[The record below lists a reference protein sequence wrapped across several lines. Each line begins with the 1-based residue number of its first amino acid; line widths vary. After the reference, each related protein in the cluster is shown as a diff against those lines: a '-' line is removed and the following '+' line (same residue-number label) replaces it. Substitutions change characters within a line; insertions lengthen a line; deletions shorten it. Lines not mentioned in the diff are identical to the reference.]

1 MANVSGTEINL
12 KPTDGMKTE
21 AQRYKNWKKEGKAGG
36 TQVAAV
42 RATQIISG
50 RELSA
55 DIVLRMFSFF
65 SRHEV
70 DKKAEGFRQG
80 EKGYPSK
87 GRVAWAA
94 WGGDAGFSWSR
105 GKAAAIK
112 KARER
117 ADIIEMARPYPNEH
131 AATIV
136 DSSQFDTFRR
146 SNDERGEGIDYI
158 FGIKDNEEGA
168 ELQSIRFRLTQYS
181 SSQALQWLEDNEF
194 DPVKFEPATN
204 EKTMTDDSK
213 KIERA
218 EPDGLKVGD
227 FVSWNSSGGR
237 ARGKIDRI
245 VRDGSIDVPDSSFT
259 ITGTADDPAALIT
272 LYRNGEATD
281 RKVGHKFSTL
291 TKIAAIRTIDSDDKF
306 ERKEVTDFKN
316 VKARTFE
323 FPFSSE
329 FPVKRYFGNEILSH
343 EEGAADLSR
352 LNDGGIVLFNHDMN
366 KPIGVVESA
375 RIDSETKRGYAK
387 IRFSRNKLAT
397 EVLQDVSDNVIR
409 GVSFGYSINDIDETE
424 DGMLARS
431 WSVHELS
438 VVTVPADPTIGFGR
452 SLIAPSQGNSI
463 TMEDKSP
470 NQEINS
476 ADNSASPS
484 VRTMEEPIKETKV
497 EAEKSVEI
505 DIKAEVQRAIDE
517 NNARTASITSL
528 CREFGEYGAEEI
540 AETLIK
546 GNKSVVEARAAILDL
561 VKNKAEVNNTP
572 IRSTD
577 MTSNEVGL
585 DKKEVKRFS
594 FLRALNALANPN
606 DRAAQEAAAF
616 EREVSDEASK
626 RYDKPAS
633 GILIPNEVLND
644 SRRDLNVGTA
654 TAGGNLVPTELL
666 SGSFIDILRK
676 RMSVMQAN
684 PTMLTGL
691 SGNIAIPRMTQSAT
705 GFFVGEGGTPTESQ
719 QAFDQVN
726 MTPKTVGGV
735 VEFTRR
741 LLLQSSIDVESMVRD
756 DIARVIA
763 TKLDNAAIYGSGSS
777 NEPLGIKDTTGVGT
791 QTITTFGTFAE
802 YIGMETDVAV
812 ANADVANMFYIINA
826 SARGALKSTEIAS
839 NTARFVFENNEI
851 NGYPVIV
858 SNQLVNNDVVFGDF
872 SQFCIGMWSGLDLT
886 VDTITKA
893 GSGTVKIVAL
903 QDVDFAIKQ
912 PTAFCFGT

>member
-42 RATQIISG
+42 RATQILSG
-50 RELSA
+50 GELSA
-55 DIVLRMFSFF
+55 DVVVRMFSFF

-70 DKKAEGFRQG
+70 DKKAEGFRKG

-117 ADIIEMARPYPNEH
+117 AEVIQMARPYPNEH

-136 DSSQFDTFRR
+136 DSTQFDTFRR
-146 SNDERGEGIDYI
+146 SNNERGEGIDYI

-181 SSQALQWLEDNEF
+181 SSQALDWLEENEF
-194 DPVKFEPATN
+194 DPIKFEPATN
-204 EKTMTDDSK
+204 EKTMTEEIQK
-213 KIERA
+213 VERA
-218 EPDGLKVGD
+218 EPDALKTGD
-227 FVSWNSSGGR
+227 FVSWNASGGR
-237 ARGKIDRI
+237 ARGKITRI
-245 VRDGSIDVPDSSFT
+245 VRDGKIDVPSSSFV
-259 ITGTADDPAALIT
+259 INGTPEDPAALIQV
-272 LYRNGEATD
+272 YRNGESTD
-281 RKVGHKFSTL
+281 IFAGHRFSAL
-291 TKIAAIRTIDSDDKF
+291 TKISDIRSIETGDSF

-343 EEGAADLSR
+343 EEGAADLAR

-397 EVLQDVSDNVIR
+397 EVLQDVSDGVIR
-409 GVSFGYSINDIDETE
+409 GVSFGYSIDDIDETE

-476 ADNSASPS
+476 ADDSASPS
-484 VRTMEEPIKETKV
+484 VRTMEEPIKETQV

-528 CREFGEYGAEEI
+528 CREFGEYGAEDI

-577 MTSNEVGL
+577 MTTNEVGL
-585 DKKEVKRFS
+585 EPKEVKKFS

-606 DRAAQEAAAF
+606 DRSAQEAAAF

-626 RYDKPAS
+626 RYDKPAN
-633 GILIPNEVLND
+633 GILVPNEVLQ
-644 SRRDLNVGTA
+644 RDLNVGTA
-654 TAGGNLVPTELL
+654 TAGGNLVPTDLL

-676 RMSVMQAN
+676 RMAVMAAN

-705 GFFVGEGGTPTESQ
+705 GFFVGEGSEPTESQ

-741 LLLQSSIDVESMVRD
+741 LLLQSSIDVESMIRD

-763 TKLDNAAIYGSGSS
+763 TKLDNAAIYGTGSS
-777 NEPLGIKDTTGVGT
+777 NQPLGIKDTTGVGT
-791 QTITTFGTFAE
+791 QSLSTFGTFAE
-802 YIGMETDVAV
+802 YIGMETDVAA

-826 SARGALKSTEIAS
+826 SARGALKSTEVAS
-839 NTARFVFENNEI
+839 NTGKFVFENNEI

-858 SNQLVNNDVVFGDF
+858 SNQLVNNDALFGDF

-912 PTAFCFGT
+912 PTAFCFAT

>member
-21 AQRYKNWKKEGKAGG
+21 AQRYKDWKKEGRAGG

-42 RATQIISG
+42 RATQILSG
-50 RELSA
+50 SELSP
-55 DIVLRMFSFF
+55 DVTLRMFSFF

-70 DKKAEGFRQG
+70 DKKAEGFRKG

-117 ADIIEMARPYPNEH
+117 AEVIEMARPYPNEH

-181 SSQALQWLEDNEF
+181 SSQALNWLEENEF
-194 DPVKFEPATN
+194 DPIKFEPATN
-204 EKTMTDDSK
+204 EKTMTEEIQK
-213 KIERA
+213 VERA
-218 EPDGLKVGD
+218 EPDALKTGD
-227 FVSWNSSGGR
+227 FVSWNASGGR
-237 ARGKIDRI
+237 ARGKITRI
-245 VRDGSIDVPDSSFT
+245 VRDGKIDVPSSSFV
-259 ITGTADDPAALIT
+259 INGTPEDPAALIQV
-272 LYRNGEATD
+272 YRNGESTD
-281 RKVGHKFSTL
+281 IFAGHRFSAL
-291 TKIAAIRTIDSDDKF
+291 TKISDIRSIEAGDSF

-343 EEGAADLSR
+343 EEGAADLAR

-397 EVLQDVSDNVIR
+397 EVLQDVSDGVIR
-409 GVSFGYSINDIDETE
+409 GVSFGYSIDDIDETE

-476 ADNSASPS
+476 ADDSASPS
-484 VRTMEEPIKETKV
+484 VRTMEEPIKETQV

-505 DIKAEVQRAIDE
+505 DIKAEVQRAIDD

-528 CREFGEYGAEEI
+528 CREFSQYGAEEI

-585 DKKEVKRFS
+585 DKKEVKKFS

-606 DRAAQEAAAF
+606 DRSAQEAAAF

-626 RYDKPAS
+626 RYDKPAN
-633 GILIPNEVLND
+633 GILVPNEVLQ
-644 SRRDLNVGTA
+644 RDLNVGTA

-676 RMSVMQAN
+676 RMAVMAAN

-705 GFFVGEGGTPTESQ
+705 GFFVGEGSEPTESQ

-741 LLLQSSIDVESMVRD
+741 LLLQSSIDVESMIRD

-763 TKLDNAAIYGSGSS
+763 TKLDNAAIYGTGSS
-777 NEPLGIKDTTGVGT
+777 NQPLGIKDTTGVGT
-791 QTITTFGTFAE
+791 QSLSTFGTFAE
-802 YIGMETDVAV
+802 YIGMETDVAA

-826 SARGALKSTEIAS
+826 SARGALKSTEVAS
-839 NTARFVFENNEI
+839 NTGKFVFENNEI

-858 SNQLVNNDVVFGDF
+858 SNQLVNNDALFGDF

-912 PTAFCFGT
+912 PTAFCFAT

>member
-12 KPTDGMKTE
+12 KPTEGMKTE

-42 RATQIISG
+42 RAKQILSG
-50 RELSA
+50 SELSP
-55 DIVLRMFSFF
+55 DVTLRMFSFF

-70 DKKAEGFRQG
+70 DKKAEGFRKG

-117 ADIIEMARPYPNEH
+117 AEVIEMARPYPNEH

-136 DSSQFDTFRR
+136 DSNQFDTFRR
-146 SNDERGEGIDYI
+146 SNNERGEGIDYI

-204 EKTMTDDSK
+204 EKTMTEEIQK
-213 KIERA
+213 VERA
-218 EPDGLKVGD
+218 EPDALKTGD
-227 FVSWNSSGGR
+227 FVSWNASGGR
-237 ARGKIDRI
+237 ARGKITRI
-245 VRDGSIDVPDSSFT
+245 VRDGKIDVPSSSFV
-259 ITGTADDPAALIT
+259 INGTPEDPAALIQV
-272 LYRNGEATD
+272 YRNGESTD
-281 RKVGHKFSTL
+281 IFAGHRFSAL
-291 TKIAAIRTIDSDDKF
+291 TKISDIRSIEAGENF

-476 ADNSASPS
+476 ADDSASPS

-585 DKKEVKRFS
+585 EKKEVKRFS

-606 DRAAQEAAAF
+606 DRSAQEAAAF

-626 RYDKPAS
+626 RYDKPAN
-633 GILIPNEVLND
+633 GILVPNEVLQ
-644 SRRDLNVGTA
+644 RDLNVGTA

-676 RMSVMQAN
+676 RMAVMAAN

-691 SGNIAIPRMTQSAT
+691 SGNIAIPRMTQSAS
-705 GFFVGEGGTPTESQ
+705 GFFVGEGSEPTESQ

-741 LLLQSSIDVESMVRD
+741 LLLQSSIDVESMIRD

-763 TKLDNAAIYGSGSS
+763 TKLDNAAIYGTGSS
-777 NEPLGIKDTTGVGT
+777 NQPLGIKDTTGVGT

-802 YIGMETDVAV
+802 YIGMETDVAA

-826 SARGALKSTEIAS
+826 SARGALKSTEVAS
-839 NTARFVFENNEI
+839 NTGKFVFENNEI

-858 SNQLVNNDVVFGDF
+858 SNQLVNNDALFGDF

>member
-21 AQRYKNWKKEGKAGG
+21 AQRYKDWKKEGRAGG

-42 RATQIISG
+42 RATQILSG
-50 RELSA
+50 SELSP
-55 DIVLRMFSFF
+55 DVTLRMFSFF

-70 DKKAEGFRQG
+70 DKKAEGFRPG

-105 GKAAAIK
+105 GKASAIK

-117 ADIIEMARPYPNEH
+117 GEPIELARPYPNEH
-131 AATIV
+131 AATITNPE
-136 DSSQFDTFRR
+136 QYDTFRR
-146 SNDERGEGIDYI
+146 SNNEGSQGVDFI
-158 FGIKDNEEGA
+158 FGIKNNEEGA
-168 ELQSIRFRLTQYS
+168 ELQSIRFRLSEYS
-181 SSQALQWLEDNEF
+181 VSQAKSWLDRNEF
-194 DPVKFEPATN
+194 DPIKFEPATN
-204 EKTMTDDSK
+204 EKSMTESTTVEK
-213 KIERA
+213 RA

-227 FVSWNSSGGR
+227 FVRWNSSGGT

-291 TKIAAIRTIDSDDKF
+291 TKIAAIRTIESDDKL

-316 VKARTFE
+316 VKSRTFE

-329 FPVKRYFGNEILSH
+329 YPVKRYFGNEILSH
-343 EEGAADLSR
+343 ERGAADLSR
-352 LNDGGIVLFNHDMN
+352 LNDGGAVLFNHNFD

-375 RIDSETKRGYAK
+375 YIGEDKRGYAK
-387 IRFSRNKLAT
+387 IRFSRSKFASEIL
-397 EVLQDVSDNVIR
+397 EDVKDGIIR
-409 GVSFGYSINDIDETE
+409 GISFGYSINDMDETE
-424 DGMLARS
+424 EGMLARS

-452 SLIAPSQGNSI
+452 SLITPSQGNSI

-470 NQEINS
+470 TMELNS
-476 ADNSASPS
+476 ADDSASPS
-484 VRTMEEPIKETKV
+484 VRTMEEPIKETQV

-528 CREFGEYGAEEI
+528 CREFGEYGAEDI

-577 MTSNEVGL
+577 MTTNEVGL
-585 DKKEVKRFS
+585 EPKEVKKFS

-606 DRAAQEAAAF
+606 DRSAQEAAAF

-626 RYDKPAS
+626 RYDKPAN
-633 GILIPNEVLND
+633 GILVPNEVLQ
-644 SRRDLNVGTA
+644 RDLNVGTA

-676 RMSVMQAN
+676 RMAVMAAN

-691 SGNIAIPRMTQSAT
+691 SGNIAIPRMTQTAT
-705 GFFVGEGGTPTESQ
+705 GFFVGEGSEPTESQ

-741 LLLQSSIDVESMVRD
+741 LLLQSSIDVESMIRD

-763 TKLDNAAIYGSGSS
+763 TKLDNAAIYGTGSS
-777 NEPLGIKDTTGVGT
+777 NQPLGIKDTTGVGT

-802 YIGMETDVAV
+802 YIGMETDVAA

-826 SARGALKSTEIAS
+826 SARGALKSTEVAS
-839 NTARFVFENNEI
+839 NTGKFVFENNEI

-858 SNQLVNNDVVFGDF
+858 SNQLVNNDALFGDF

>member
-12 KPTDGMKTE
+12 KPTEGMKTE

-42 RATQIISG
+42 RAKQILSG
-50 RELSA
+50 SELSP
-55 DIVLRMFSFF
+55 DVTLRMFSFF

-70 DKKAEGFRQG
+70 DKKAEGFRKG

-117 ADIIEMARPYPNEH
+117 AEVIEMARPYPNEH

-136 DSSQFDTFRR
+136 DSNQFDTFRR
-146 SNDERGEGIDYI
+146 SNNERGEGIDYI

-181 SSQALQWLEDNEF
+181 SSQALEWLEENEF
-194 DPVKFEPATN
+194 EPIKFEPATN
-204 EKTMTDDSK
+204 EKTMTEEIQK
-213 KIERA
+213 VERA
-218 EPDGLKVGD
+218 EPDALKTGD
-227 FVSWNSSGGR
+227 FVSWNASGGR
-237 ARGKIDRI
+237 ARGKITRI
-245 VRDGSIDVPDSSFT
+245 VRDGKIDVPSSSFV
-259 ITGTADDPAALIT
+259 INGTPEDPAALIQV
-272 LYRNGEATD
+272 YRNGESTD
-281 RKVGHKFSTL
+281 IFAGHRFSAL
-291 TKIAAIRTIDSDDKF
+291 TKISDIRSIEAGENF

-476 ADNSASPS
+476 ADDSASPS

-585 DKKEVKRFS
+585 DKKEVKKFS

-606 DRAAQEAAAF
+606 DRSAQEAAAF

-626 RYDKPAS
+626 RYDKPAN
-633 GILIPNEVLND
+633 GILVPNEVLQ
-644 SRRDLNVGTA
+644 RDLNVGTA

-676 RMSVMQAN
+676 RMAVMAAN

-691 SGNIAIPRMTQSAT
+691 SGNIAIPRMTQSAS
-705 GFFVGEGGTPTESQ
+705 GFFVGEGSEPTESQ

-741 LLLQSSIDVESMVRD
+741 LLLQSSIDVESMIRD

-763 TKLDNAAIYGSGSS
+763 TKLDNAAIYGTGSS
-777 NEPLGIKDTTGVGT
+777 NQPLGIKDTTGVGT

-802 YIGMETDVAV
+802 YIGMETDVAA

-826 SARGALKSTEIAS
+826 SARGALKSTEVAS
-839 NTARFVFENNEI
+839 NTGKFVFENNEI

-858 SNQLVNNDVVFGDF
+858 SNQLVNNDALFGDF

>member
-21 AQRYKNWKKEGKAGG
+21 AQRYKNWKKEGRAGG

-42 RATQIISG
+42 RATQILSG
-50 RELSA
+50 SELSP
-55 DIVLRMFSFF
+55 DVTLRMFSFF

-70 DKKAEGFRQG
+70 DKKAEGFRKG

-117 ADIIEMARPYPNEH
+117 AEVIEMARPYPNEH

-181 SSQALQWLEDNEF
+181 SSQALNWLEENEF
-194 DPVKFEPATN
+194 DPIKFEPATN
-204 EKTMTDDSK
+204 EKTMTEEIQK
-213 KIERA
+213 VERA
-218 EPDGLKVGD
+218 EPDALKTGD
-227 FVSWNSSGGR
+227 FVSWNASGGR
-237 ARGKIDRI
+237 ARGKITRI
-245 VRDGSIDVPDSSFT
+245 VRDGKIDVPSSSFV
-259 ITGTADDPAALIT
+259 INGTPEDPAALIQV
-272 LYRNGEATD
+272 YRNGESTD
-281 RKVGHKFSTL
+281 IFAGHRFSAL
-291 TKIAAIRTIDSDDKF
+291 TKISDIRSIEAGDSF

-343 EEGAADLSR
+343 EEGAADLAR

-397 EVLQDVSDNVIR
+397 EVLQDVSDGVIR
-409 GVSFGYSINDIDETE
+409 GVSFGYSIDDIDETE

-505 DIKAEVQRAIDE
+505 DIKAEVQRAIDD

-528 CREFGEYGAEEI
+528 CREFSQYGAEEI

-585 DKKEVKRFS
+585 DKKEVKKFS

-606 DRAAQEAAAF
+606 DRSAQEAAAF

-626 RYDKPAS
+626 RYDKPAN
-633 GILIPNEVLND
+633 GILVPNEVLQ
-644 SRRDLNVGTA
+644 RDLNVGTA

-676 RMSVMQAN
+676 RMAVMAAN

-705 GFFVGEGGTPTESQ
+705 GFFVGEGSEPTESQ

-741 LLLQSSIDVESMVRD
+741 LLLQSSIDVESMIRD

-763 TKLDNAAIYGSGSS
+763 TKLDNAAIYGTGSS
-777 NEPLGIKDTTGVGT
+777 NQPLGIKDTTGVGT
-791 QTITTFGTFAE
+791 QSLSTFGTFAE
-802 YIGMETDVAV
+802 YIGMETDVAA

-826 SARGALKSTEIAS
+826 SARGALKSTEVAS
-839 NTARFVFENNEI
+839 NTGKFVFENNEI

-858 SNQLVNNDVVFGDF
+858 SNQLVNNDALFGDF

-912 PTAFCFGT
+912 PTAFCFAT